1 MGADSVAVVTTP
13 LDRSTAWP
21 YTRGEPGAFSYQRD
35 QHPAAAA
42 AEEALGALDGGHA
55 VLYGAGIAAVTGV
68 VLALLRPGDTVALAS
83 GTYYGTGKTLAA
95 LGRWGLETVEF
106 DQTGPPPDGV
116 RLVWLEAP
124 SNPMLTMPDFEAA
137 AAHPALV
144 VCDST
149 VATPLHVR
157 PLEHG
162 CDIAVHSVT
171 KFLGGHH
178 DLLLGAAI
186 CRDPDTAA
194 RLHETRRQLGL
205 TAAPDPVW
213 LLLRSL
219 ETLEVRVERQTAT
232 AHALAERLAGHPAV
246 TVVRYPGFG
255 GLLSFDVADLDA
267 ALRVETATAR
277 IANQTSLGGTR
288 TTMESRRRWEGERCP
303 PGLLRL
309 SVGLE
314 DVDALWADLEQALA
328 AA

>member
-1 MGADSVAVVTTP
+1 VTAP
-13 LDRSTAWP
+13 LDRTTAWP
-21 YTRGEPGAFSYQRD
+21 YTGGDPGTFSYQRD

-42 AEEALGALDGGHA
+42 AEAALGTLDGGHA

-68 VLALLRPGDTVALAS
+68 VLTLLRPGDTVAFAA
-83 GTYYGTGKTLAA
+83 GAYYGTGKTLAT
-95 LGRWGLETVEF
+95 LGRWGVETVEF

-116 RLVWLEAP
+116 ELVWLEAP

-144 VCDST
+144 VCDAT
-149 VATPLHVR
+149 VATPLYVR
-157 PLEHG
+157 PLDHG
-162 CDIAVHSVT
+162 CDIAVHSAT

-186 CRDPDTAA
+186 CRDPDTAEQ
-194 RLHETRRQLGL
+194 LHETRRQLGL
-205 TAAPDPVW
+205 TAAPDPAW

-219 ETLEVRVERQTAT
+219 ETLEVRVERQTRT
-232 AHALAERLAGHPAV
+232 ARVLAERLAGHAAV
-246 TVVRYPGFG
+246 TVVRYPGFS

-267 ALRVETATAR
+267 ALRVETATTL
-277 IANQTSLGGTR
+277 IANQTSLGGTH

-303 PGLLRL
+303 AGLLRL

-314 DVDALWADLEQALA
+314 DVDALWSDLERALA